1 MKFVVKVRSTGS
13 GSIQPL
19 VRGVA
24 KWINSLF
31 LNLTPTS
38 IPNVRRLVSFWSLVW
53 CALLE
58 GKSPDRNLVGGYQR
72 NCCRTGGEL
81 TGGRSPQ
88 TGGKFNDGVE

>member
-38 IPNVRRLVSFWSLVW
+38 IPNVRRLVSFWSLV
-53 CALLE
+53 A
-58 GKSPDRNLVGGYQR
+58 VGGKIAGPETLR
-72 NCCRTGGEL
+72 VRWRISEEL
-81 TGGRSPQ
+81 LSDWRGADRWEVTANWW
-88 TGGKFNDGVE
+88 KI